1 MSEYFRYS
9 TTPVNPA
16 MTAPAPLAS
25 SQETFDKM
33 MAAKQVN
40 DGNYWTVMREVFA
53 EDFENLPKERFKVW
67 ASVMSVPFMTRARFF
82 DYFTAVLPAAKEDP
96 RIRYALEDPD
106 VGITE
111 QDRGIYNLFE
121 DFTTSMNRIQHM
133 AHLVLNK
140 WTPDELAKLDTI
152 VELGGGIG
160 DMADIVYKLGFK
172 GKYVIYD
179 FAEVGAI
186 QKWYH
191 DKLGHTNIV
200 HTSDVNDLFDADL
213 MIGTWSFTEM
223 PVNLRN
229 EIMSK
234 IGQTKNWLISYSNEI
249 FGINN
254 DKYIREDFAP
264 LFTQHDIE
272 YSDIPFMPWDGGAKY
287 LSIKYNDTQ
296 RT

>member
-1 MSEYFRYS
+1 MTEYFRYS
-9 TTPVNPA
+9 TEPANPA
-16 MTAPAPLAS
+16 KPAPAPLACS
-25 SQETFDKM
+25 KETFEKM

-67 ASVMSVPFMTRARFF
+67 ASVMTVPFMTRIRFF
-82 DYFTAVLPAAKEDP
+82 DYFAAVLPAAKED
-96 RIRYALEDPD
+96 RRVRYALEDPD

-121 DFTTSMNRIQHM
+121 DFTTSMNRVQHL

-179 FAEVGAI
+179 FPEVGAI

-191 DKLGHTNIV
+191 DQLGYTNIV

-223 PVNLRN
+223 PVDLRN
-229 EIMSK
+229 EIMAK
-234 IGQTKNWLISYSNEI
+234 IGGTKNWLIAYSNEI
-249 FGINN
+249 FGIDN
-254 DKYIREDFAP
+254 DKYIREEFAP

-272 YSDIPFMPWDGGAKY
+272 YTDIPFMPWDGGAKY

>member
-1 MSEYFRYS
+1 MTEYFRYS

-25 SQETFDKM
+25 SKEVFEKM

-40 DGNYWTVMREVFA
+40 DGSYWSVMREVFA
-53 EDFENLPKERFKVW
+53 SDFEKLPKERFKVW
-67 ASVMSVPFMTRARFF
+67 ASVMTVPFMTRARFF
-82 DYFTAVLPAAKEDP
+82 DYFTAVLPAAKEDQ

-106 VGITE
+106 IGITE

-133 AHLVLNK
+133 AHLVLNG
-140 WTPDELAKLDTI
+140 WTPEKLAELDTI

-179 FAEVGAI
+179 FPEVVAI

-191 DKLGHTNIV
+191 DQLGHTNIV
-200 HTSDVNDLFDADL
+200 HTSEVNDLFDADL

-223 PVNLRN
+223 PIDLRN
-229 EIMSK
+229 EVMSK
-234 IGQTKNWLISYSNEI
+234 IGQTKNWLIAYSNEI

>member
-1 MSEYFRYS
+1 MTEYFRYS
-9 TTPVNPA
+9 TEPANPA
-16 MTAPAPLAS
+16 MTAPAPLACS
-25 SQETFDKM
+25 KETFEKM
-33 MAAKQVN
+33 MAAKQAN

-67 ASVMSVPFMTRARFF
+67 ASVMTVPFMTRARFF
-82 DYFTAVLPAAKEDP
+82 DYFAAVLPAAKED
-96 RIRYALEDPD
+96 RRVRYALEDPD

-121 DFTTSMNRIQHM
+121 DFTTSMNRVQHL

-140 WTPDELAKLDTI
+140 WTPDDLAKLDTI

-160 DMADIVYKLGFK
+160 DMADIIYKLGFK

-179 FAEVGAI
+179 FPEVGAI

-191 DKLGHTNIV
+191 DQLGYTNIV

-223 PVNLRN
+223 PVDLRN
-229 EIMSK
+229 EIMAK
-234 IGQTKNWLISYSNEI
+234 IGGTKNWLIAYSNEI
-249 FGINN
+249 FGIDN
-254 DKYIREDFAP
+254 DKYIREEFAP

-272 YSDIPFMPWDGGAKY
+272 YTDIPFMPWDGGAKY

>member
-1 MSEYFRYS
+1 
-9 TTPVNPA
+9 
-16 MTAPAPLAS
+16 
-25 SQETFDKM
+25 
-33 MAAKQVN
+33 
-40 DGNYWTVMREVFA
+40 MREVFA
-53 EDFENLPKERFKVW
+53 SDFENLPKERFKVW
-67 ASVMSVPFMTRARFF
+67 ASVMTVPFMTRARFF
-82 DYFTAVLPAAKEDP
+82 DYFAAVLPAAKENSK
-96 RIRYALEDPD
+96 IRYALEDPD
-106 VGITE
+106 IGITE

-133 AHLVLNK
+133 AHLVMNG
-140 WTPDELAKLDTI
+140 WTPEKLAELDTI

-191 DKLGHTNIV
+191 DQLGHTNIV

-223 PVNLRN
+223 PIDLRN

-234 IGQTKNWLISYSNEI
+234 IGQTKNWLIAYSNEI
-249 FGINN
+249 FGIDN
-254 DKYIREDFAP
+254 DKYIREEFVP

-287 LSIKYNDTQ
+287 LSIKHND
-296 RT
+296 

>member
-9 TTPVNPA
+9 TTPENPA

-25 SQETFDKM
+25 NKYSYQKM
-33 MAAKQVN
+33 MAAKQAN

-53 EDFENLPKERFKVW
+53 TDFENLPKERFKVW

-82 DYFTAVLPAAKEDP
+82 DYFADVLPAAKNDH
-96 RIRYALEDPD
+96 RIRFALEDPD
-106 VGITE
+106 IGITE

-121 DFTTSMNRIQHM
+121 DFTTTMNRIQHM
-133 AHLVLNK
+133 AHLVING
-140 WTPDELAKLDTI
+140 WTPEKLAQLDTI

-160 DMADIVYKLGFK
+160 DMADIIYKLGFR

-179 FAEVGAI
+179 FPEVGAI

-191 DKLGHTNIV
+191 DQLGHTNIV

-223 PVNLRN
+223 PLDLRN

-234 IGQTKNWLISYSNEI
+234 IGQTKNWLIAYSNEI
-249 FGINN
+249 FGIDN
-254 DKYIREDFAP
+254 DKYIREEFVP

-272 YSDIPFMPWDGGAKY
+272 YTDIPSMPWDGGAKY
-287 LSIKYNDTQ
+287 LSIKYND
-296 RT
+296 

>member
-1 MSEYFRYS
+1 MTDYFRYS
-9 TTPVNPA
+9 TEPANPA

-25 SQETFDKM
+25 SKESYEKM
-33 MAAKQVN
+33 IAAKQVN
-40 DGNYWTVMREVFA
+40 DGNYWTSMREVFA
-53 EDFENLPKERFKVW
+53 EDFESLPKERFKVW

-82 DYFTAVLPAAKEDP
+82 DYFAAVLPAAHADR

-121 DFTTSMNRIQHM
+121 DFTTTMNRVQHL

-140 WTPDELAKLDTI
+140 WTPEDLAKLDTI

-179 FAEVGAI
+179 FPEVGAI

-191 DKLGHTNIV
+191 DQLGHTNIV

-223 PVNLRN
+223 PIELRD
-229 EIMSK
+229 EIMTK
-234 IGQTKNWLISYSNEI
+234 IGGTKNWLIAYSNEI
-249 FGINN
+249 FGIDN
-254 DKYIREDFAP
+254 DKYIRDVFVPQFEEFS
-264 LFTQHDIE
+264 TIE
-272 YSDIPFMPWDGGAKY
+272 YTDIPFMPWDGGAKY
-287 LSIKYNDTQ
+287 LSIKHND
-296 RT
+296 

>member
-16 MTAPAPLAS
+16 MTAPAPLAC
-25 SQETFDKM
+25 SQETFNKM

-67 ASVMSVPFMTRARFF
+67 ASVMTVPFMTRARFF

-179 FAEVGAI
+179 FAEVCAI

-191 DKLGHTNIV
+191 DQLGHTNIV

-213 MIGTWSFTEM
+213 MILERNPLEVDLHAVKEIKILGLYKSG
-223 PVNLRN
+223 LRV
-229 EIMSK
+229 
-234 IGQTKNWLISYSNEI
+234 
-249 FGINN
+249 
-254 DKYIREDFAP
+254 R
-264 LFTQHDIE
+264 
-272 YSDIPFMPWDGGAKY
+272 
-287 LSIKYNDTQ
+287 
-296 RT
+296 